1 MTDAEVIYLRVRRAD
16 ITYIQLLIESYEGIG
31 IVRTLDRHA
40 AIIVVLAAPDFTGTV
55 RDVLA
60 EISWQIPCVE
70 IAKPA
75 VASEDWLLAPDVD
88 DTA

>member
-1 MTDAEVIYLRVRRAD
+1 MTDAEAIYLRVRRAD

-40 AIIVVLAAPDFTGTV
+40 AIIVVLVAPDFTDTV
-55 RDVLA
+55 REVLA
-60 EISWQIPCVE
+60 EVSRQIPCVE
-70 IAKPA
+70 IPKPA
-75 VASEDWLLAPDVD
+75 VASEDWLLTPDPD